1 MFTKKVFQY
10 DPYRPLVDQE
20 GVWCYPGGWCCR
32 GGGGW
37 GSVLRGQWR
46 IQDFAEVR
54 APNLRLRESH
64 QHPILPNFGP
74 RAGASLAPLLDPP
87 LEVVLYRENDVFI
100 CFIYF

>member
-1 MFTKKVFQY
+1 MMHTAHLLIRRGCGAIQVA
-10 DPYRPLVDQE
+10 
-20 GVWCYPGGWCCR
+20 GVVGVGW
-32 GGGGW
+32 G

-54 APNLRLRESH
+54 APNFRLRESH

-74 RAGASLAPLLDPP
+74 RAGAFLAPLLDPP